1 MSISSFAVFASEST
15 RRSIDL
21 PPGFVWR
28 EAGSLRSATK
38 PVVGVVSDLEDYAL
52 MDTDLPRGV
61 SQVLPLIGLTPDV
74 VSRADLV
81 LSEHNPSVA
90 GMLLALKPV
99 YGRMAQIYDQ
109 CAALQEE
116 PWILLAHLAVRDKVL
131 TPYDDVGSPGVAAYR
146 EATIFS
152 QLSASIELL
161 VGVGFLERAFVE
173 RLNLCPNCRSARLL
187 VREECAACR
196 SSNVKDE
203 PIVHHFRCG
212 HQAPE
217 KQFRSGEDFICPKC
231 ARPLLH
237 FSVDYDQ
244 PGTVVSC
251 AQCGHAA
258 GESRIGYRCL
268 DCNQKDDAERLETLD
283 ISSYALTGTAR
294 ATVFDASWLPESQ
307 HLLSTSERALLRVES
322 FLEAPHKPE
331 EKRAVVAVR
340 AMRNG
345 HAVSPGDLAGNLLL
359 AGRIIGE
366 RFPQSDTVGGSWNEL
381 LVLIQSSHGAK
392 FEQEL
397 GRAADDCKRLLAS
410 SVKVEI
416 DILGPR

>member
-1 MSISSFAVFASEST
+1 MLISSFAVIASEAT
-15 RRSIDL
+15 RRSVDL

-28 EAGSLRSATK
+28 EAGALRSATK
-38 PVVGVVSDLEDYAL
+38 PVVGIVGDLDDYGL
-52 MDTDLPRGV
+52 MEADLPRGV
-61 SQVLPLIGLTPDV
+61 SQVLPLIGVAPEAAG
-74 VSRADLV
+74 RADLA
-81 LSEHNPSVA
+81 LGEQNPSVA
-90 GMLLALKPV
+90 GMLLALRPAC
-99 YGRMAQIYDQ
+99 GRMAQIYDH
-109 CAALQEE
+109 CASLKEE
-116 PWILLAHLAVRDKVL
+116 PWILLAHLAVRDKSL
-131 TPYDDVGSPGVAAYR
+131 TPCDDVTLASVATYR
-146 EATIFS
+146 EAVLFP
-152 QLSASIELL
+152 QLSASVELL

-231 ARPLLH
+231 TRPLLH

-244 PGTVVSC
+244 PGTIVAC
-251 AQCGHAA
+251 GQCGHAS

-268 DCNQKDDAERLETLD
+268 DCGQKGDAERLEVLD
-283 ISSYALTGTAR
+283 VSSYSLTATAR
-294 ATVFDASWLPESQ
+294 ATVFDSSWRPETQ
-307 HLLSTSERALLRVES
+307 HLLSASERALLRVEW
-322 FLEAPHKPE
+322 FLETPRE
-331 EKRAVVAVR
+331 RDEKRAVVAVR

-345 HAVSPGDLAGNLLL
+345 HAVSPGDLAGNLLV
-359 AGRIIGE
+359 AGRIIAE
-366 RFPQSDTVGGSWNEL
+366 RFPQSETVGGSWNEI
-381 LVLIQSSHGAK
+381 LVLVQSTHAAK
-392 FEQEL
+392 FEQDL
-397 GRAADDCKRLLAS
+397 VRATDDCKRLLAS